1 MINKHFFKT
10 LLVFIIMIAL
20 GILGASL
27 VGIGG
32 KGDPASITG
41 GVQVAK

>member
-1 MINKHFFKT
+1 MVTKHFFKT
-10 LLVFIIMIAL
+10 LLIFIGMLIL

-32 KGDPASITG
+32 KGDPASVKDGI
-41 GVQVAK
+41 QVAK